1 MELCVNSMDSYMILR
16 SSMER
21 DKLNSSVLGCQ
32 FSVPTYFA
40 PELAQDVA
48 RATTI
53 RLYPSVTVS
62 MLQMSRHSV
71 IKGRPNLEAVHLN
84 QPILPQVLTI
94 MLQPLARLA
103 LLLLLWFFASSVF
116 DNTVS
121 VGSIKQSFLDFTRN
135 AINY

>member
-1 MELCVNSMDSYMILR
+1 
-16 SSMER
+16 
-21 DKLNSSVLGCQ
+21 
-32 FSVPTYFA
+32 
-40 PELAQDVA
+40 
-48 RATTI
+48 
-53 RLYPSVTVS
+53 

-71 IKGRPNLEAVHLN
+71 IRGRPNLEAVHLN

-94 MLQPLARLA
+94 MLQPFARLA

-121 VGSIKQSFLDFTRN
+121 VGSIKQSFLDFMRN